1 MTDICTGQ
9 VFEEKIDS
17 FQFFNFLTF
26 YEAEM
31 HTEDAPTGSPNGWHY
46 NHGPFAFSK
55 IVFWSVSYA

>member
-9 VFEEKIDS
+9 VFEENIDS
-17 FQFFNFLTF
+17 FQLFNFLTF

-31 HTEDAPTGSPNGWHY
+31 HTEGAPTSSPNGWHY
-46 NHGPFAFSK
+46 NHGPFAFLK